1 MTILRQTERLSLRE
15 ADVHDAPFLLDL
27 MNQPDWLKFIGD
39 RGIRSLDDAEKYI
52 ADKLQTSYSNYG
64 FGLLIMERQVDKSP
78 LGLCGLLK
86 RPQLAFPDIGFAI
99 HAQYYG
105 CGYAFEAAEAI
116 VEVAKEKCLG
126 RLLAITDPANAR
138 SIHLLK
144 KIGLREEGL
153 ILLDPEGTELL
164 LFGREIFPV

>member
-1 MTILRQTERLSLRE
+1 MTILRQTERLDLRE

-27 MNQPDWLKFIGD
+27 MTQPDWLKFIGD

-52 ADKLQTSYSNYG
+52 TDKLQASYRNYG
-64 FGLLIMERQVDKSP
+64 FGLLIMERRDDKSP

-86 RPQLAFPDIGFAI
+86 RAQLAYPDIGFAL
-99 HAQYYG
+99 HSQFYSK
-105 CGYAFEAAEAI
+105 GYALEAAEAI
-116 VEVAKEKCLG
+116 VEVAREKCLG
-126 RLLAITDPANAR
+126 RLLAITDPANVR
-138 SIHLLK
+138 SIRLLK